1 MKADKF
7 DKLQKCRYRKQQN
20 EKNDCS
26 VKAIAIA
33 CRLTYKSAH
42 ITLAQLGRRNGRGTH
57 NHIILGAA
65 RVSGFEVTE
74 VKKVRQKN
82 GSKFTPK
89 TIGGKLKNGYYLAF
103 VNGHVISVVNGVVHD
118 WTAGRNHHI
127 NEVYKVTRKRA

>member
-7 DKLQKCRYRKQQN
+7 DKLQKCRYRKQMN
-20 EKNDCS
+20 ERRDCS

-42 ITLAQLGRRNGRGTH
+42 ITLQQLGRKNGKGASTPL
-57 NHIILGAA
+57 ILSAA
-65 RVSGFEVTE
+65 RVAGFEVTP
-74 VKKVRQKN
+74 VTRLRQKS

-89 TIGGKLKNGYYLAF
+89 TIGGKLKRGYYLAF